1 MDKSSKLQ
9 LPSRIIL
16 FITCLFLLGAC
27 ATVHPNPKL
36 EEEINVTEVSRELL
50 NPPDRSDELFF
61 VMTLSGGGTRAAALA
76 YGVMEALNQVD
87 IPAVSPSTDTLAKD
101 TAGHTLLKEVDV
113 ISSVSGGSFTSA
125 YYGLYGDRL
134 FEDYKDR
141 FLYRNVQS
149 ALFWRILNP
158 INWGKFLT
166 TGYGRSNMAADYYD
180 KILFDHATFS
190 DMFDNKGPVVMIQA
204 TDIIDGNTF
213 TFSPYF
219 FTLICSDL
227 RQIPVSFAVTAS
239 SSFPGAFN
247 GVSLHNYGGTCG
259 NEVPA
264 WVNEAYA
271 ENDPLDV
278 SYQLARRELAY
289 HDSERKKYVHL
300 YDGGVS
306 DNLGLMSP
314 FTSLVQLDKQKKLEE
329 IGLGNTKKVIFVIV
343 NAQINKSK
351 DSLILSHLPNT
362 PRTGRS
368 LSSAMTTIMNS
379 GNFYTLY
386 VFKDYLM
393 QIKEK
398 GTDTKV
404 YAIHLAFESLEDPE
418 ERHFF
423 ENVSTALALPE
434 ETVDKLIEVGGRL
447 LYKNKEFQR
456 LVKDLG
462 GTIPD
467 RQTMTGKTDS
477 ELLVTMR

>member
-1 MDKSSKLQ
+1 
-9 LPSRIIL
+9 
-16 FITCLFLLGAC
+16 
-27 ATVHPNPKL
+27 
-36 EEEINVTEVSRELL
+36 
-50 NPPDRSDELFF
+50 
-61 VMTLSGGGTRAAALA
+61 
-76 YGVMEALNQVD
+76 MEALNQVD
-87 IPAVSPSTDTLAKD
+87 IPAVNVSSGIADTSKSN
-101 TAGHTLLKEVDV
+101 HTMLKEVDI

-180 KILFDHATFS
+180 KILFDDATFE
-190 DMFDNKGPVVMIQA
+190 DIYANKGPVVMIQA

-213 TFSPYF
+213 TFTPHF

-239 SSFPGAFN
+239 SSFPGAFS

-271 ENDPLDV
+271 ENDPLDI
-278 SYQLARRELAY
+278 SYQIARRELAY
-289 HDSERKKYVHL
+289 RDSERKKYVHL

-314 FTSLVQLDKQKKLEE
+314 FTSLVLLDKFNELEE
-329 IGLGNTKKVIFVIV
+329 IGLGNTKKLVFIIV

-362 PRTGRS
+362 PRTGRT
-368 LSSAMTTIMNS
+368 LSAAMTTIMNS

-386 VFKDYLM
+386 VFKDFLLNM
-393 QIKEK
+393 QKQGSTTE
-398 GTDTKV
+398 V
-404 YAIHLAFESLEDPE
+404 YAIHLSFENLEDPE
-418 ERHFF
+418 ERLYF
-423 ENVSTALALPE
+423 ENVSTALNLPE

-462 GTIPD
+462 GTIRD
-467 RQTMTGKTDS
+467 KKAMTGKTDS
-477 ELLVTMR
+477 ELLEIMR